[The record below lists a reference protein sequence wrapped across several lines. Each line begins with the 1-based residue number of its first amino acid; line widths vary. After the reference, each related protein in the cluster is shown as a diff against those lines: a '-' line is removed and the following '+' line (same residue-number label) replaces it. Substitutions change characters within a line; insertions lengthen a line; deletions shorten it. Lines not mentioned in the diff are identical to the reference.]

1 MPENKEV
8 RSARNKRYYAARKAR
23 EAVAMGAAERKPLKI
38 SDIVLSRSRHTPE
51 AAAKAATHYNP
62 FKPYQPAP
70 GIKNALTMAMDSG
83 DWQETSQWAQNAIS
97 SAYQEGQEFLGYPEL
112 ALMAQRAEY
121 RVISETIAEETTRC
135 WIRFNSVGDDDKSDK
150 IEQIESEFRRLNVR
164 DAFKE
169 LAEQDGFFG
178 RSHLYLDTGD
188 SDDANELATPMGDGR
203 NKISQSKVGVKDG
216 LRKIARIKTVEPVWT
231 YPREYNSS
239 DPLSPDW
246 YKPDVWLV
254 MGKTIHASRLL
265 TFIGREV
272 PDLLKPAYSFGG
284 LSLTQ
289 MAKPYVQNWLDVR
302 QATTEAIKAYSVF
315 VLETDLST
323 ILTPSGDE
331 LFARAD
337 LFNNM
342 RNNRSLM
349 IINKT
354 EEAFQNVSQSLAGLH
369 ELQAQAQEHMA
380 AVCKIPLV
388 KLLGISPTGLNAS
401 SEGEMRSFNDMIH
414 AYQERLFRQN
424 LTRLLGFVQLSLFGE
439 VDPEIDFE
447 FENLTELTDK
457 ESAEVRKMEAET
469 DQILIDT
476 GVISPEESRK
486 RVAGDNATPYAG
498 LDVEDAPD
506 LLEEEA
512 EGLVVQGGLGQD
524 GLGAL
529 FDASKAAE

>member
-1 MPENKEV
+1 MPENKKA

-23 EAVAMGAAERKPLKI
+23 EAVAVGAAERKPLKI

-51 AAAKAATHYNP
+51 AAARRATHYNP
-62 FKPYQPAP
+62 FQPYQPAP
-70 GIKNALTMAMDSG
+70 GIKNAPTMAMDSG

-121 RVISETIAEETTRC
+121 RVISETIAEEMTRC
-135 WIRFNSVGDDDKSDK
+135 WIKFNSVGDDDKSDK

-164 DAFKE
+164 DQFKE

-188 SDDANELATPMGDGR
+188 ADKPEELASPMGNGRNEISR
-203 NKISQSKVGVKDG
+203 NKIGMGNG
-216 LRKIARIKTVEPVWT
+216 LRQIQAIKTVEPVWT

-239 DPLSPDW
+239 NPLAADW
-246 YKPDVWLV
+246 YKPNVWLV
-254 MGKTIHASRLL
+254 QGTAIHASRLL
-265 TFIGREV
+265 TFVGREV

-284 LSLTQ
+284 LSMTQ
-289 MAKPYVQNWLDVR
+289 MAKPYVQNWLEVR

-380 AVCKIPLV
+380 ACAKIPLT

-401 SEGEMRSFNDMIH
+401 SDGEMRSFNDSIR
-414 AYQERLFRQN
+414 AYQERFFRSN
-424 LTRLLGFVQLSLFGE
+424 LTKLLGFVQLSLFGE
-439 VDPEIDFE
+439 VDPQIDFE
-447 FENLTELTDK
+447 FKALYEPTDK
-457 ESAEVRKMEAET
+457 EKAEVDKLRADT
-469 DQILIDT
+469 GTVLIDS
-476 GVISPEESRK
+476 GAISPLEERK
-486 RVAGDNATPYAG
+486 RVAGDANTPYAG
-498 LDVEDAPD
+498 LDVDDAPD
-506 LLEEEA
+506 LLEEEEA
-512 EGLVVQGGLGQD
+512 GLVVQGGKEQT
-524 GLGAL
+524 GLDAL